1 MQLALAQ
8 HETLLAVA
16 LEGKPLKEIAAAVGV
31 SLSALFRLAEKDAQF
46 RANLAQARD
55 TGIDVLVDEML
66 VIARDENIPVD
77 RARVLCDVIRWI
89 AARRAQRRYG
99 DRLDMNINQSIDLA
113 GTLIE
118 ARRRSEQPVCN
129 QLDAAQ
135 SQVIDA
141 AYELVVQ
148 PTDKESAPPDE
159 DIFL

>member
-1 MQLALAQ
+1 MQLAPVQ

-16 LEGKPLKEIAAAVGV
+16 LEGKPLKEIAAAVGLTV
-31 SLSALFRLAEKDAQF
+31 RTLFRIAESDITF
-46 RANLAQARD
+46 RNALAQARD
-55 TGIDVLVDEML
+55 SGIDVLVDEML
-66 VIARDENIPVD
+66 TIARDENIPVD

-129 QLDAAQ
+129 QLDPAQ

-141 AYELVVQ
+141 TYEYVRGD
-148 PTDKESAPPDE
+148 TDKESAPEP
-159 DIFL
+159 DIFS